1 MLEGLKSIF
10 VICELPEKD
19 VDNVNGMKIIN
30 CKARL
35 NQMVTLQGWHFMP
48 WAKII
53 CFFVIVTEYFANLE
67 KVVGKAM
74 SEEVQAGSNA
84 AGAGAIPDKVA
95 KLLGNV
101 ALS

>member
-1 MLEGLKSIF
+1 
-10 VICELPEKD
+10 
-19 VDNVNGMKIIN
+19 
-30 CKARL
+30 
-35 NQMVTLQGWHFMP
+35 
-48 WAKII
+48 
-53 CFFVIVTEYFANLE
+53 
-67 KVVGKAM
+67 M